1 MDCDRVVL
9 NSDIDVNYFLI
20 PEDIQNRK
28 IGIVFVLNQILSLLE
43 YEFEYISLSPIQFM
57 GANGNSLL
65 FGMDLLTKCI
75 ELCLAV
81 CLLCEMELVLEHP
94 LKMRFCACLLILES
108 VHGPIN

>member
-43 YEFEYISLSPIQFM
+43 YEFEYISLEPMEIRSFL
-57 GANGNSLL
+57 GW
-65 FGMDLLTKCI
+65 T
-75 ELCLAV
+75 
-81 CLLCEMELVLEHP
+81 CLLNVLN
-94 LKMRFCACLLILES
+94 CA
-108 VHGPIN
+108 